1 MQELESKIFL
11 LNVTRYAD
19 KKTGDAKMI
28 LNYIFLN
35 QESIANYPK
44 FKGAQIQ
51 TEFVNSDNSFDK
63 LQDYILRESTLKFN
77 IEQNV
82 KNPLKPRVNLVSL
95 VSKDGKSVN
104 LA

>member
-19 KKTGDAKMI
+19 KNTGEPRMI

-35 QESIANYPK
+35 SESVAAFSK

-51 TEFVNSDNSFDK
+51 TEFVNNDNAFDSI
-63 LQDYILRESTLKFN
+63 DTFILRESTLKFN

-82 KNPLKPRVNLVSL
+82 KNPLKPKVNLVSL
-95 VSKDGKSVN
+95 VTKDGKTVN